1 MSTCIVISV
10 MHTLREHRYITLWA
24 PDDCGYRWRLSSAGR
39 YPRERVMSK
48 LGYYNSGC
56 SNIAVSSEIVEALA
70 RPGNPRDFD
79 GVTLDMP
86 VSELLA
92 VPNTKEAWQKL
103 LANVVAPTQHNS
115 YPEFPGARRKKEA
128 A

>member
-1 MSTCIVISV
+1 MPEYIVISV

-24 PDDCGYRWRLSSAGR
+24 PNDCGYRWRLSAAGR
-39 YPRERVMSK
+39 YSHERIMST
-48 LGYYNSGC
+48 LDYYNTG
-56 SNIAVSSEIVEALA
+56 SNIAVPVAVVESLT

-92 VPNTKEAWQKL
+92 LPNNKAVWQTL
-103 LANVVAPTQHNS
+103 LANVIAPTKYKS
-115 YPEFPGARRKKEA
+115 YPKYPGARRRKEA